1 MTTIT
6 LNAIELDTTIQCRA
20 DIDIATVNEYA
31 EAMREGAEF
40 PPVELFG
47 TDAKCWIGDGWHRV
61 MAARSIGLKEIAATL
76 LPGSRLDALKF
87 ALSANAFHGR
97 RRTTPDKQCGVAIA
111 LREFGKLSDVEL
123 GRMCAVTDKMVAAMR
138 HRLEG
143 ASEIPRL
150 DTRLGRDGKQYPAH
164 PAPTPES
171 SPLDGHHR
179 LDAISHHESEVA
191 IDPLPKVGPP
201 RRGLMFAR
209 LAIARLEEIPGN
221 DLERKEGLRL
231 VEDWIHEHR

>member
-1 MTTIT
+1 MRTIA

-61 MAARSIGLKEIAATL
+61 MAARSCGLKEITATL

-97 RRTTPDKQCGVAIA
+97 RRTNADKRCSVAIA
-111 LREFGKLSDVEL
+111 LREFGKMSDRAIAE
-123 GRMCAVTDKMVAAMR
+123 MCAVSDHFVGSLRRVIEPTAN
-138 HRLEG
+138 E
-143 ASEIPRL
+143 SQF
-150 DTRLGRDGKQYPAH
+150 TRLGRDGKERPAH
-164 PAPTPES
+164 PAPTPAPTPVIDETTL
-171 SPLDGHHR
+171 PEVTPER
-179 LDAISHHESEVA
+179 L
-191 IDPLPKVGPP
+191 VGPP
-201 RRGLMFAR
+201 CVGMQFAR
-209 LAIARLEEIPGN
+209 IAIMKLAEIRQD
-221 DLERKEGLRL
+221 DLEREQAFQAVRR
-231 VEDWIHEHR
+231 WIDDRS